1 MYLPFAFVSI
11 TISFFLEQR
20 VAGHIEEPL
29 IFLDQGRTI
38 MDYNANIITRV
49 ISPTIRQQYGNNTIY
64 ESVPIQEW
72 LPTINHYSL
81 RTWCS
86 ICFCNNQ
93 GFYNNQEFFIYRSF
107 SASIRDQPWINLFGW
122 VPSTWFDNFLGDFF
136 WIPYFNVHRNGWYA
150 WYE

>member
-49 ISPTIRQQYGNNTIY
+49 ISPTIRQQYDNNTIY
-64 ESVPIQEW
+64 ESVPIQE
-72 LPTINHYSL
+72 
-81 RTWCS
+81 
-86 ICFCNNQ
+86 
-93 GFYNNQEFFIYRSF
+93 
-107 SASIRDQPWINLFGW
+107 
-122 VPSTWFDNFLGDFF
+122 
-136 WIPYFNVHRNGWYA
+136 
-150 WYE
+150 